1 MRAVLD
7 ERDEQEI
14 ETRLRAALLARTELV
29 SHASLRP
36 GVPPNAHTAGLKARG
51 SRRGFITSWRQLLV
65 PVSVA
70 AALAGGVFVG
80 AALPDKDHGSA
91 GTAAAASG
99 GSAVHTTAAPS
110 PSTPAGAASTTGTV
124 TTTPAAGATSFGGL
138 TFQAVDWTL
147 TTVDA
152 SSACLAPKSHAAP
165 AGGAS
170 GASGAGLPC
179 GVDAL
184 WIKTGATPAA
194 WPLSTATAKAGW
206 WPVTV
211 KTVTAIPCPGAGTA
225 ASATVATSALL
236 RSTDKYPLAD
246 STSAKYKEWSVSC
259 SDGSGAVPRLWQ
271 VGTNPPVVLT
281 AVSVNPSDDATLLAI
296 VASAHPA
303 S

>member
-51 SRRGFITSWRQLLV
+51 GPRGFITSWRQLLV

-70 AALAGGVFVG
+70 AALAGGIFVG
-80 AALPDKDHGSA
+80 AALPDSDHGSA

-99 GSAVHTTAAPS
+99 GTTGHTTAPS
-110 PSTPAGAASTTGTV
+110 PSTAASTASTLASTPAS
-124 TTTPAAGATSFGGL
+124 TPAAGGTSFGGL
-138 TFQAVDWTL
+138 TFQAADWTL
-147 TTVDA
+147 TPVGD
-152 SSACLAPKSHAAP
+152 SSACLAPKSHTALAA
-165 AGGAS
+165 GS
-170 GASGAGLPC
+170 TGAGLPC

-184 WIKTGATPAA
+184 YIKSGATSAA

-206 WPVTV
+206 WPATV

-246 STSAKYKEWSVSC
+246 STSAKYKEWTVSC
-259 SDGSGAVPRLWQ
+259 SDGTGAVPRLWQ
-271 VGTNPPVVLT
+271 VGTNPPVVIT